1 MELEIKGHVQ
11 PIYSCLSIT
20 WSIIADIDIK
30 SEFMR
35 KIGVLRLDLYAAWCV
50 LTKRRYKGRL
60 SFTSEE
66 NENLQTLN
74 ESITSPNWTVVEDDF
89 TIFLLSNQPYILENM
104 YSNPLIALD
113 DGFLDLQY
121 MHNVSYFQQAKYLY

>member
-1 MELEIKGHVQ
+1 
-11 PIYSCLSIT
+11 
-20 WSIIADIDIK
+20 
-30 SEFMR
+30 MR
-35 KIGVLRLDLYAAWCV
+35 KIGVLRIDLYGAWCV

-89 TIFLLSNQPYILENM
+89 TIFLLSNQPYIAEKI

-121 MHNVSYFQQAKYLY
+121 MHNVSYF